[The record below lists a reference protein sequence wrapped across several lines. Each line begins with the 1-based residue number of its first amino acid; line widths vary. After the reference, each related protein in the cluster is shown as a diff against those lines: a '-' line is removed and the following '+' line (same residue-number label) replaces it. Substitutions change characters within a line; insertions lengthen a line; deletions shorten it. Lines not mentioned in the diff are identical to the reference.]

1 MSVYFIQTC
10 HNHRGAD
17 VRLSILHFIKWD
29 DDEMSPTI
37 LNTPTINIKNWTG
50 ISCEQMQKI
59 TTSCTCTCSMPA
71 VNVIISVSIEWSK
84 TKTIFSSHDHETHL
98 HHSSTSPCR
107 SNTSHHDSN
116 FQVFSTS
123 WRRDA
128 KSRIILCLQHILW
141 PGWLRFWINTQIFTI
156 MFMNCKLKTKINHT
170 HLHFHPQADLD
181 PKWYLMF
188 GHT

>member
-1 MSVYFIQTC
+1 MFVCMSVYFIQTC

-84 TKTIFSSHDHETHL
+84 TKTIISSFGHETHL
-98 HHSSTSPCR
+98 HHSWR
-107 SNTSHHDSN
+107 SYNIHSLY
-116 FQVFSTS
+116 
-123 WRRDA
+123 
-128 KSRIILCLQHILW
+128 KSYIALQC
-141 PGWLRFWINTQIFTI
+141 TDQI
-156 MFMNCKLKTKINHT
+156 KIS
-170 HLHFHPQADLD
+170 
-181 PKWYLMF
+181 
-188 GHT
+188 